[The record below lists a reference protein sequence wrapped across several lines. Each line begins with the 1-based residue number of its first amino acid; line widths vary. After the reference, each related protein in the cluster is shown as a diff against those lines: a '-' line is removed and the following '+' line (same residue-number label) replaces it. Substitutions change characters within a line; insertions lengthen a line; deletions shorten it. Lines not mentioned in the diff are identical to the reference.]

1 MDVSVRSIETRI
13 CSAHLLSI
21 SFDVLQHIK
30 FNILERCA
38 LSNLPMDPADVSR
51 LIGARNINFEVLDT
65 PEEVIRVKIPVCDN
79 G

>member
-1 MDVSVRSIETRI
+1 
-13 CSAHLLSI
+13 
-21 SFDVLQHIK
+21 
-30 FNILERCA
+30 
-38 LSNLPMDPADVSR
+38 MDPADVSR

>member
-1 MDVSVRSIETRI
+1 M
-13 CSAHLLSI
+13 
-21 SFDVLQHIK
+21 LQHIK